1 MSSVKGAAI
10 TARLRFVRE
19 HHGDAGLARVLAAVS
34 DATRAVLDARVLPQ
48 AWAPFD
54 AFVDLSVAADQLFGR
69 GDLGL
74 CYEMGRHAAE
84 VNLPTLY
91 RLFYRLGSPQFI
103 LRKAAQLWSVHY
115 DSGKLAAF
123 EEGEGGARL
132 EIVDFA
138 RPHRAHCL
146 SVLGWAARSV
156 ELSGG
161 ALQKADEERCRTR
174 GDETCELVV
183 RWR

>member
-10 TARLRFVRE
+10 TARVRFVRE
-19 HHGDAGLARVLAAVS
+19 QHGDAGLQRVLACVS
-34 DATRAVLDARVLPQ
+34 DATRATLDARVLPQ
-48 AWAPFD
+48 MWAPYD
-54 AFVDLSVAADQLFGR
+54 AFVDLSMSIDRLFGR
-69 GDLGL
+69 GDLAL
-74 CYEMGRHAAE
+74 CYDLGRYAAE

-123 EEGEGGARL
+123 EEGKGGARL

-146 SVLGWAARSV
+146 SVLGWASRSV

-161 ALQKADEERCRTR
+161 TLQKADEERCRTR
-174 GDETCELVV
+174 GDETCELVL
-183 RWR
+183 RWS